1 MLEKNYKKVWCRH
14 YVVSVDLSKS
24 QNTEMAKTF
33 EKPYLKKVLYELK
46 YCGTFT
52 LHLQLLGHGNPRHEA
67 PGVPCLCWCFGAL
80 LAAYIELLKLLLY
93 MWTVYNIIL
102 KPFHEQVSPFSSFST
117 PQWDHFL
124 AHICY
129 ITIKNMLYSL
139 LLLQTYTMSHLNMAY
154 ELQLWPRVL
163 AVAQSTSCTL
173 PL

>member
-1 MLEKNYKKVWCRH
+1 MSTLCSQCWFIEEPKHWNGQNIWKTLPKK
-14 YVVSVDLSKS
+14 
-24 QNTEMAKTF
+24 A
-33 EKPYLKKVLYELK
+33 LYELK

-129 ITIKNMLYSL
+129 ITIKNMLYVIFFIVASDIHNVPFKHGIWATVMAKSFGSGTKYIMHFASL
-139 LLLQTYTMSHLNMAY
+139 AF
-154 ELQLWPRVL
+154 V
-163 AVAQSTSCTL
+163 
-173 PL
+173 

>member
-1 MLEKNYKKVWCRH
+1 MSTLCSQCWFIKEPKHWNGQNIWKTLPKK
-14 YVVSVDLSKS
+14 
-24 QNTEMAKTF
+24 A
-33 EKPYLKKVLYELK
+33 LYELK
-46 YCGTFT
+46 YFHFHVTSAAAW
-52 LHLQLLGHGNPRHEA
+52 PRKSTPWSSQSA
-67 PGVPCLCWCFGAL
+67 VFVLMFWSSSGS
-80 LAAYIELLKLLLY
+80 LY
-93 MWTVYNIIL
+93 WIAKITAVYWTVYNIIL

>member
-1 MLEKNYKKVWCRH
+1 MSTLC
-14 YVVSVDLSKS
+14 S
-24 QNTEMAKTF
+24 QCWFIEEPKHWNGQNIWKTL
-33 EKPYLKKVLYELK
+33 PKKVLYELK

-129 ITIKNMLYSL
+129 ITVKNMLYSL